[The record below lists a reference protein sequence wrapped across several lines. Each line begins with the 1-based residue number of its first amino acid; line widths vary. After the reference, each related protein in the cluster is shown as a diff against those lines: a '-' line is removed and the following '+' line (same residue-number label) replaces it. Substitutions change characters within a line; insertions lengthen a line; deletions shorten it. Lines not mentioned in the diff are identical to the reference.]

1 MTTAPGVTAMFEVA
15 ANPDSDSTLPFLIRL
30 PPPDG
35 ELVLKAPIVG
45 YRFLGAALVHAQAD
59 GTSAATS

>member
-1 MTTAPGVTAMFEVA
+1 MFEVA

-35 ELVLKAPIVG
+35 ERAQ
-45 YRFLGAALVHAQAD
+45 GAD
-59 GTSAATS
+59 S